1 MFSPPVY
8 FEVDVFSHGFTVRV
22 KNPTVIRHIRNFMT
36 KYALYGFVKDKNG
49 KKRYAPTSYLCDE
62 SMDKTIF
69 TFHIEQYNPFMS
81 MLDHVGYGKDRCT
94 VRKWGHKEFKVFDM
108 NIKSHIQLRDYQKE
122 AAEFAQQKRT
132 ESVHSVLLAMPT
144 GTGKTLTALY
154 LSCIYKQRTAVFVR
168 ATYVKQW
175 AGDIPKNTDTK
186 KEEILEVHGGT
197 GGISV
202 QELLSMTEE
211 DLEPYKFIIFSQET
225 LRGYYDDYMEA
236 DCKEGDYGYPVS
248 PHMLLPHL
256 NVGMCIFDEMH
267 EAMKQVYRCLIY
279 CHVPFVVGLSATFM
293 AQEQDIVEMQS
304 LLIPQCLRFT
314 DIQMK
319 KYIDCYSLGYRFK
332 HFDPKRIKTTAM
344 GSTMYSHDAFEAS
357 IMRNKAYLKGYLDLI
372 AYVMRVL
379 YKGDYDDYKPGDKA
393 VVYAFKKDMCD
404 LIVERLKEQYPELD
418 IRRFVS
424 GDPYDNVIKPDI
436 RVTTIGSFGAG
447 KDVPGLCLSLLTN
460 SVNKPSTNI
469 QILGRLREIAGTKVK
484 LAFIWCAQVN
494 KHVEYADE
502 KMKWFK
508 PRTASLAKYLISDY
522 V

>member
-1 MFSPPVY
+1 MTMFSPPVY
-8 FEVDVFSHGFTVRV
+8 CEIDVFSHGFTVRV
-22 KNPTVIRHIRNFMT
+22 KNPMVTRHIRNFIS
-36 KYALYGFVKDKNG
+36 KYALYGFIKDKNG
-49 KKRYAPTSYLCDE
+49 KRRYTPTSYLCDE
-62 SMDKTIF
+62 TMDKSIF
-69 TFHIEQYNPFMS
+69 TFHIEQYKPFIS
-81 MLDHVGYGKDRCT
+81 MLDYIGYGDDRRI
-94 VRKWGHKEFKVFDM
+94 VRKWGHKEFKTFDM
-108 NIKSHIQLRDYQKE
+108 NIKSHIELRDYQKE

-132 ESVHSVLLAMPT
+132 EAIHSALLAMPT

-168 ATYVKQW
+168 STFVKQW
-175 AGDIPKNTDTK
+175 YNDIQKNTDTQAH
-186 KEEILEVHGGT
+186 EILEIQGGGT
-197 GGISV
+197 
-202 QELLSMTEE
+202 LRALMAMTED
-211 DLEPYKFIIFSQET
+211 DLKDIKFIIFSEQT
-225 LRGYYDDYMEA
+225 MCLYFDDYVAA
-236 DCKEGDYGYPVS
+236 DCVEGDYGYSVS
-248 PHMLLPHL
+248 PHGLLPHL
-256 NVGMCIFDEMH
+256 NIGMCIFDEMH
-267 EAMKQVYRCLIY
+267 EAIKQVYRCLIY

-304 LLIPQCLRFT
+304 LLVPECLRFT

-332 HFDPKRIKTTAM
+332 HYDPKRIKTTAM
-344 GSTMYSHDAFEAS
+344 GNTMYSHDAFEAS
-357 IMRNKAYLKGYLDLI
+357 IIRNKAYLKGYLDMI

-404 LIVERLKEQYPELD
+404 LIIERLKEQYPELD

-447 KDVPGLCLSLLTN
+447 KDVPDLCFSLLTN
-460 SVNKPSTNI
+460 SVNKPSANI

-484 LAFIWCAQVN
+484 LAFIWCAQIN

-508 PRTASLAKYLISDY
+508 PRTASLAKYTIADY